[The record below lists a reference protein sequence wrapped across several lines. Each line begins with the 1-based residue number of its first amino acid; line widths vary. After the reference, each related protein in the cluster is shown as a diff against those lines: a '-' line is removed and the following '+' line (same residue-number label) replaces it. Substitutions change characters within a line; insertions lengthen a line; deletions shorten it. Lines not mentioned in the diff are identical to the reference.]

1 MAEPVVDSGTRGGRF
16 RVRAALLVWL
26 AWLMSTLFGMHWAGD
41 GSKKPLVDTVT
52 HGLAWNLVMAV
63 SVLAIATFAWRWRDL
78 KFAAPS
84 APGWIRLLWF
94 PVLYLLFFALL
105 AAVLGLPP
113 AGKLGFVLVNTLL
126 VGLSEEWAF
135 RGVLFQGLRSR
146 LSVWPALVVTTLMFG
161 GVHVLNV
168 ITTGNLG
175 EAVVQAVAA
184 AMSGTVMIA
193 LLLRTGSLWVPI
205 AYHALWDFGTFVVS
219 AGSTDGGAAAA
230 DITQGMRW
238 VIPMLLVLPNFLYAA
253 FLLRKVR
260 NEPALA
266 AAPAADYVA

>member
-1 MAEPVVDSGTRGGRF
+1 MVSTQDTPPVETRDAR
-16 RVRAALLVWL
+16 RPWWALATWL
-26 AWLMSTLFGMHWAGD
+26 AWLLATIYGMRWASD
-41 GSKKPLVDTVT
+41 GSKKPLVDGVT
-52 HGLAWNLVMAV
+52 HGVAWNLVMAIA
-63 SVLAIATFAWRWRDL
+63 VLAIATFAWRWRDL
-78 KFAAPS
+78 KFVAPS
-84 APGWIRLLWF
+84 QPGWPRLLWF

-105 AAVLGLPP
+105 AGLLGLPP

-146 LSVWPALVVTTLMFG
+146 LSVWPALLATTLVFG

-168 ITTGNLG
+168 VTTGNLG

-219 AGSTDGGAAAA
+219 AAPTDGGAAPA

-238 VIPMLLVLPNFLYAA
+238 AIPMLLVLPNFLYAV

-260 NEPALA
+260 NDPATTRA
-266 AAPAADYVA
+266 AA

>member
-1 MAEPVVDSGTRGGRF
+1 MAEPAVDSASRDGGF
-16 RVRAALLVWL
+16 RVRVALLVWV
-26 AWLMSTLFGMHWAGD
+26 AWLMLTLFGMHWAGD

-52 HGLAWNLVMAV
+52 HGVAWNLVMAIAA
-63 SVLAIATFAWRWRDL
+63 LAIATFVWRWRDL
-78 KFAAPS
+78 KFTAPRQ
-84 APGWIRLLWF
+84 PGWIRLLWF
-94 PVLYLLFFALL
+94 PVLYLLFFAVL

-146 LSVWPALVVTTLMFG
+146 LSVWPALIATTLMFG

-219 AGSTDGGAAAA
+219 AGSTDGGAAPA

-238 VIPMLLVLPNFLYAA
+238 AIPILLVLPNFLYAV

-260 NEPALA
+260 NEPPTAG
-266 AAPAADYVA
+266 